1 MKTALE
7 LCDTAAQHLAALDP
21 TTLDRDDLG
30 AGALRLQAHID
41 RLKGLHAI
49 VVAEADRQRL
59 WADGG
64 YRNVS
69 EWLAAGTNTHSGEVK
84 ARAKLGAAMGKSSK
98 LRDAVTKGDVSAAS
112 AEKAADAVNNPPAGT
127 DADDVDEL
135 VDAIVGTGPDEARD
149 VVERWTQIHRDES
162 DAEAT
167 ARRHQLRS
175 VRFGKTVDG
184 IAETIVRLPER
195 EHAEFRATLTAIAG
209 KPCQLD
215 DRTTEQRLAD
225 GLIQLCAAYAKGDLT
240 GGREG
245 ANILLTMTPATL
257 AGIDDEPAHTA
268 TGDTIPATIARQIAE
283 NAAIQRVV
291 HTGERILN
299 LGRSVRFATADHYK
313 ALVVRDGGCRWPG
326 CRIPA
331 AWCDI
336 DHLTPWELGGTT
348 DLSNLIMWCRHHHTR
363 KHQPGTQVHGTVD
376 ALWLTL
382 PNGTTLHCPLPT
394 PRTRTRAA
402 A

>member
-1 MKTALE
+1 
-7 LCDTAAQHLAALDP
+7 
-21 TTLDRDDLG
+21 
-30 AGALRLQAHID
+30 
-41 RLKGLHAI
+41 
-49 VVAEADRQRL
+49 
-59 WADGG
+59 
-64 YRNVS
+64 
-69 EWLAAGTNTHSGEVK
+69 
-84 ARAKLGAAMGKSSK
+84 
-98 LRDAVTKGDVSAAS
+98 
-112 AEKAADAVNNPPAGT
+112 
-127 DADDVDEL
+127 
-135 VDAIVGTGPDEARD
+135 VGTGPDEARD

-162 DAEAT
+162 DRRSHGSPPPT
-167 ARRHQLRS
+167 ALGPLRQD
-175 VRFGKTVDG
+175 GDG

-336 DHLTPWELGGTT
+336 DHLPLGARRHHRPFEP
-348 DLSNLIMWCRHHHTR
+348 DHVVRHHHTR

-382 PNGTTLHCPLPT
+382 PNGTTLHCPAADT
-394 PRTRTRAA
+394 SKTRTRAA